1 MSAAPIM
8 PPTPRRTFCIEPA
21 GIASSIRYLV
31 NSGGSKPSIAA
42 RRMQARVMSSAR
54 Q

>member
-1 MSAAPIM
+1 M
-8 PPTPRRTFCIEPA
+8 PPTSTSTAAIAPE

-31 NSGGSKPSIAA
+31 NRGGSRPSTAA
-42 RRMQARVMSSAR
+42 VMMQARVMSSAR